1 VSSDTYS
8 YGVNIL
14 ELLVQ
19 KASAALLLPRYQN
32 DCALPDEKLAEL
44 TDGVICVLSA
54 PGAGLWYF
62 LSYPGGKS
70 QFLCCQHI
78 SRHNSLGTGPIEPPQ
93 IKSII

>member
-1 VSSDTYS
+1 M
-8 YGVNIL
+8 
-14 ELLVQ
+14 Q

-62 LSYPGGKS
+62 LPAAGGKR

-78 SRHNSLGTGPIEPPQ
+78 CRHNSLGTGPIEPPQ
-93 IKSII
+93 IESII